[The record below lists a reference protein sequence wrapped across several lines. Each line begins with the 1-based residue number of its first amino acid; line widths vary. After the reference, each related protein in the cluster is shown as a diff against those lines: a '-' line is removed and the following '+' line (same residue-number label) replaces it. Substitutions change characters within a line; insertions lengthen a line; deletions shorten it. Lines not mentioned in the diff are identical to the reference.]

1 MNNNSLK
8 IKKRGEDGNKIISV
22 RIKEDILKHID
33 KFLANREMY
42 MKRNLPYKTGVL
54 LEGPPGTGKS
64 SIANMIA
71 TEYNCDMVLINMS
84 EFSKINTDFLATTIN
99 ADDKFYVVVLE
110 DIDCVIGDRQDE
122 NDDLENKKNVNK
134 LLQFLDST
142 SSPTNVVFVATTN
155 HVEKL
160 DDAIF

>member
-1 MNNNSLK
+1 
-8 IKKRGEDGNKIISV
+8 
-22 RIKEDILKHID
+22 
-33 KFLANREMY
+33 
-42 MKRNLPYKTGVL
+42 
-54 LEGPPGTGKS
+54 
-64 SIANMIA
+64 
-71 TEYNCDMVLINMS
+71 MS

-99 ADDKFYVVVLE
+99 ADDKFYIVVLE

-155 HVEKL
+155 HVDKL
-160 DDAIF
+160 DDAIKRDGRFDLIVNIGNINKECAYKMCESFGIKDRTKIESILDGQMTDNKINPAKLQNLILQNIELDNKAVIGEEV